1 MTARPVIVDASGPL
15 ALVLGQ
21 AEAPVMLAAWDRW
34 AMLGT
39 RVLVP
44 DHFWLEITNPL
55 VRRHRWPAGKV
66 AEALQQLE
74 MLGAQTVAVD
84 RPILLLALDMAERHG
99 LSTYDATYAALAQVT
114 GGTLATFDQA
124 LRQAMP
130 DLLEPGFGDPPAR
143 RVNEEVARYGSEPAR
158 PAPDWSGIGS
168 YLGVLRRRALA
179 EAEAPAARRR

>member
-1 MTARPVIVDASGPL
+1 MTTRPVIVDASGPL

-21 AEAPVMLAAWDRW
+21 PEAPAMLAAWDRW
-34 AMLGT
+34 SMVGT

-55 VRRHRWPAGKV
+55 LRRHRWSAAKV

-74 MLGAQTVAVD
+74 MLSAQIVPVD
-84 RPILLLALDMAERHG
+84 RPILLLAVDMAERHG
-99 LSTYDATYAALAQVT
+99 LTTYDATYAALAQVT
-114 GGTLATFDQA
+114 GGTLATFDRA
-124 LRQAMP
+124 LRQAVP

-143 RVNEEVARYGSEPAR
+143 RVNEEVGRYGSEPAR
-158 PAPDWSGIGS
+158 PAPDRSSIGS

-179 EAEAPAARRR
+179 DAEAGRR